1 MVTRYIKYTGDKAM
15 RCPYCKTETNKNIC
29 PNCKAIIPIAKV
41 ASDNDFA
48 VVGRKTKK
56 ERK

>member
-1 MVTRYIKYTGDKAM
+1 M